1 MVYFYCSHRLQVYLR
16 RIKIFKI
23 IMDKVYLDNAATTPL
38 AEEVIDAMVGTMK
51 MNFGNPSS
59 THSFGQ
65 EAKILIENVR
75 RQVADY
81 LHVTPAEIIFT
92 SCGTESNNMIIKS
105 SVEHLGVERIISSPL
120 EHKCVSESILDMKS
134 RKGVEVNYIRP
145 NEKGDIDL
153 TKLEELLKASDKK
166 TLVSLM
172 HANNEIGNIINLKQV
187 AQLCKEYHALFHSD
201 TVQTMAHMNLDFSDI
216 PVDFASC
223 SAHKFHGP
231 KGAGFAFIRKA
242 TGLKGIITGGP
253 QERSLRAGTEN
264 VSGIVGLGKALELS
278 LNHMDEYTNHMQDI
292 KSYTIERL
300 SAEIEGIKFNGRS
313 AEKENSLYT
322 VLSALLPYKNPLIG
336 LQLDMK
342 GIAISQGS
350 ACSSGASKP
359 SMVMMMVLSEDE
371 MDHCT
376 PLRISFSHMTT
387 KADIDRLVNALKEIS
402 SDYTIEKTNV
412 EHR

>member
-1 MVYFYCSHRLQVYLR
+1 MN
-16 RIKIFKI
+16 KI
-23 IMDKVYLDNAATTPL
+23 YLDNAATTPL
-38 AEEVIDAMVGTMK
+38 SEEVIDAMVDTMK
-51 MNFGNPSS
+51 INFGNPSS

-75 RQVADY
+75 RQIADY

-105 SVEHLGVERIISSPL
+105 CVEHLGVERIISSPM
-120 EHKCVSESILDMKS
+120 EHKCVSESILDMKN
-134 RKGVEVNYIRP
+134 RKGVEVSYIRP

-153 TKLEELLKASDKK
+153 NKLEELLKSSEKK

-172 HANNEIGNIINLKQV
+172 HANNEIGNLSDIKKI
-187 AQLCKEYHALFHSD
+187 AAICKESNALFHSD

-216 PVDFASC
+216 AVDFASC

-231 KGAGFAFIRKA
+231 KGTGFAFIRKA

-264 VSGIVGLGKALELS
+264 VAGIAGLGKALELS
-278 LNHMDEYTNHMQDI
+278 IKNMDSYAQHIQEI
-292 KSYTIERL
+292 KQYAIDKII
-300 SAEIEGIKFNGRS
+300 AEIPGIKFNGRS
-313 AEKENSLYT
+313 AEAENSLYT
-322 VLSALLPYKNPLIG
+322 VVSLLLPYKNPLIG

-342 GIAISQGS
+342 GIAVSQGS

-359 SMVMMMVLSEDE
+359 SMVMMMILSEEE

-376 PLRISFSHMTT
+376 PLRVSFSHLTT
-387 KADIDRLVNALKEIS
+387 KAEIDTFVEALKEIS
-402 SDYTIEKTNV
+402 KDFIIENTNV

>member
-1 MVYFYCSHRLQVYLR
+1 MN
-16 RIKIFKI
+16 KI
-23 IMDKVYLDNAATTPL
+23 YLDNAATTPIS
-38 AEEVIDAMVGTMK
+38 EEVIDAMVSIMK
-51 MNFGNPSS
+51 INFGNPSS

-120 EHKCVSESILDMKS
+120 EHKCVSESILDMKN

-145 NEKGDIDL
+145 TEKGDIDL
-153 TKLEELLKASDKK
+153 NKLEELLKSSDKK

-172 HANNEIGNIINLKQV
+172 HANNEIGNIVDIKKI
-187 AQLCKEYHALFHSD
+187 AELCKANNALFHSD
-201 TVQTMAHMNLDFSDI
+201 TVQTMAHMNLDLSDI
-216 PVDFASC
+216 QVDFASC

-231 KGAGFAFIRKA
+231 KGVGFAFIRKSS
-242 TGLKGIITGGP
+242 GLRGIITGGP

-264 VSGIVGLGKALELS
+264 VAGIVGLGKALELS
-278 LNHMDEYTNHMQDI
+278 LQNMEAYTHHMQEI
-292 KSYTIERL
+292 KNYTVERL
-300 SAEIEGIKFNGRS
+300 YAEIPGIKFNGRS
-313 AEKENSLYT
+313 AENENSLYT

-359 SMVMMMVLSEDE
+359 SMVMMMVLSEEE

-387 KADIDRLVNALKEIS
+387 KEDIDQLVSALKEIS
-402 SDYTIEKTNV
+402 RDFIIENTNV

>member
-1 MVYFYCSHRLQVYLR
+1 MN
-16 RIKIFKI
+16 KI
-23 IMDKVYLDNAATTPL
+23 YLDNAATTPL
-38 AEEVIDAMVGTMK
+38 AEEVIDAMVNTMK

-120 EHKCVSESILDMKS
+120 EHKCVSESILDMKN
-134 RKGVEVNYIRP
+134 RKGVEVVYIRP

-153 TKLEELLKASDKK
+153 NKLEELLKSSDKK

-172 HANNEIGNIINLKQV
+172 HANNEIGNIVDIKKI
-187 AQLCKEYHALFHSD
+187 AELCKTNNALYHSD
-201 TVQTMAHMNLDFSDI
+201 TVKTMAHMKFDFSDI

-231 KGAGFAFIRKA
+231 KGVGFAFIRKS

-264 VSGIVGLGKALELS
+264 VAGIVGLGKALELCI
-278 LNHMDEYTNHMQDI
+278 NNMEAYADHIREI
-292 KSYTIERL
+292 KKYAIEQL
-300 SAEIEGIKFNGRS
+300 SAKVPNIKFNGRS
-313 AEKENSLYT
+313 GEMENSVDS
-322 VLSALLPYKNPLIG
+322 VLSALLPYKDPLIG

-359 SMVMMMVLSEDE
+359 SMVMMMVLTEDE
-371 MDHCT
+371 MEHCT

-387 KADIDRLVNALKEIS
+387 KADIDALAEALAEIS
-402 SDYTIEKTNV
+402 KDFAIEKTNV

>member
-1 MVYFYCSHRLQVYLR
+1 
-16 RIKIFKI
+16 
-23 IMDKVYLDNAATTPL
+23 MDKVYLDNAATTPL

-153 TKLEELLKASDKK
+153 AKLEELLKASDKK

-187 AQLCKEYHALFHSD
+187 AQLCKEHNALFHSD

-264 VSGIVGLGKALELS
+264 VCGIVGLGKALELS
-278 LNHMDEYTNHMQDI
+278 LNHMEEYTRHMQDI
-292 KSYTIERL
+292 KDYAIERL

-387 KADIDRLVNALKEIS
+387 KSDIDTLVNALKEIS
-402 SDYTIEKTNV
+402 KDYTIEKTNV

>member
-1 MVYFYCSHRLQVYLR
+1 MN
-16 RIKIFKI
+16 KI
-23 IMDKVYLDNAATTPL
+23 YLDNAATTPL
-38 AEEVIDAMVGTMK
+38 SEEVIDAMVETMK
-51 MNFGNPSS
+51 INFGNPSS

-65 EAKILIENVR
+65 DAKILIENVR

-105 SVEHLGVERIISSPL
+105 SVEHLGIERIISSPM
-120 EHKCVSESILDMKS
+120 EHKCVSESILDMKN
-134 RKGVEVNYIRP
+134 RKGVEVAYIRP

-153 TKLEELLKASDKK
+153 AKLEELLKGSDKK

-172 HANNEIGNIINLKQV
+172 HANNEIGNIVDIKKI
-187 AQLCKEYHALFHSD
+187 AQLCKDNNALFHSD

-231 KGAGFAFIRKA
+231 KGIGFAFIRKA
-242 TGLKGIITGGP
+242 SGLKGIITGGP

-264 VSGIVGLGKALELS
+264 VAGIAGLGKALELS
-278 LNHMDEYTNHMQDI
+278 LNNMEAYTQHMQDI
-292 KSYTIERL
+292 KQYTIDRV
-300 SAEIEGIKFNGRS
+300 SAEIPGIKFNGRS
-313 AEKENSLYT
+313 SEADNSLYT
-322 VLSALLPYKNPLIG
+322 VVSLLLPYKNPLIG

-342 GIAISQGS
+342 GVAVSQGS

-371 MDHCT
+371 MDNCT
-376 PLRISFSHMTT
+376 PLRVSFSHMTT
-387 KADIDRLVNALKEIS
+387 KEDIDVFVSALKEIS
-402 SDYTIEKTNV
+402 KDFVIENTNV

>member
-1 MVYFYCSHRLQVYLR
+1 
-16 RIKIFKI
+16 
-23 IMDKVYLDNAATTPL
+23 MDKVYLDNAATTPL

-153 TKLEELLKASDKK
+153 TKLEEFLKASDKK

-172 HANNEIGNIINLKQV
+172 HANNEIGNIIDLKKV
-187 AQLCKEYHALFHSD
+187 AQLCKEHNALFHSD

-264 VSGIVGLGKALELS
+264 VCGIVGLGKALELS

-292 KSYTIERL
+292 KNYAIERL

-313 AEKENSLYT
+313 AEQDSSLYT

-359 SMVMMMVLSEDE
+359 SMVMMMVLSEDD

-387 KADIDRLVNALKEIS
+387 KAEIDSLVNALKEIS

>member
-1 MVYFYCSHRLQVYLR
+1 
-16 RIKIFKI
+16 
-23 IMDKVYLDNAATTPL
+23 MDKVYLDNAATTPL

-153 TKLEELLKASDKK
+153 AKLEELLKASDKK

-187 AQLCKEYHALFHSD
+187 AQLCKEHNALFHSD

-264 VSGIVGLGKALELS
+264 VCGIVGLGKALELS
-278 LNHMDEYTNHMQDI
+278 LNHMEEYTHHMQDI
-292 KSYTIERL
+292 KDYAIERL

-387 KADIDRLVNALKEIS
+387 KSDIDALVNALKEIS
-402 SDYTIEKTNV
+402 KDYTIEKTNV

>member
-1 MVYFYCSHRLQVYLR
+1 
-16 RIKIFKI
+16 
-23 IMDKVYLDNAATTPL
+23 MDKVYLDNAATTPL

-153 TKLEELLKASDKK
+153 AKLEELLKASDKK

-187 AQLCKEYHALFHSD
+187 AQLCKEHKALFHSD

-264 VSGIVGLGKALELS
+264 VCGIVGLGKALELS
-278 LNHMDEYTNHMQDI
+278 LNHMEEYTRHMQDI
-292 KSYTIERL
+292 KDYAIERL

-387 KADIDRLVNALKEIS
+387 KSDIDTLVNALKEIS
-402 SDYTIEKTNV
+402 KDYTIEKTNV

>member
-1 MVYFYCSHRLQVYLR
+1 MN
-16 RIKIFKI
+16 KI
-23 IMDKVYLDNAATTPL
+23 YLDNAATTPL
-38 AEEVIDAMVGTMK
+38 SEEVIDAMVETMK

-65 EAKILIENVR
+65 DAKILIENVR

-81 LHVTPAEIIFT
+81 LHVSPAEIIFT

-105 SVEHLGVERIISSPL
+105 SVEHLGVERIISSPM
-120 EHKCVSESILDMKS
+120 EHKCVSESILDMKK
-134 RKGVEVNYIRP
+134 RKGVEVAYIRP

-153 TKLEELLKASDKK
+153 GKLEELLKASDKK

-172 HANNEIGNIINLKQV
+172 HANNEIGNIIDIKKV
-187 AQLCKEYHALFHSD
+187 AQLCKENNALFHSD
-201 TVQTMAHMNLDFSDI
+201 TVQTMAHMDLDFSEI

-231 KGAGFAFIRKA
+231 KGIGFAFIRKSS
-242 TGLKGIITGGP
+242 GLKGIITGGP

-264 VSGIVGLGKALELS
+264 VSGIAGLGKALELS
-278 LNHMDEYTNHMQDI
+278 LKNMNAYTQHMQDI
-292 KSYTIERL
+292 KQYTVDQVSKAIL
-300 SAEIEGIKFNGRS
+300 GAKFNGRS
-313 AEKENSLYT
+313 SEKDNSLYT
-322 VLSALLPYKNPLIG
+322 VVSLLLPYKNPLIG

-342 GIAISQGS
+342 GIAVSQGS

-376 PLRISFSHMTT
+376 PLRVSFSHMTI
-387 KADIDRLVNALKEIS
+387 KEDIDVFVNALKEIS
-402 SDYTIEKTNV
+402 KDLIIENTNV

>member
-1 MVYFYCSHRLQVYLR
+1 
-16 RIKIFKI
+16 
-23 IMDKVYLDNAATTPL
+23 MDKIYLDNAATTPL
-38 AEEVIDAMVGTMK
+38 ADEVIDAMVGTMK

-134 RKGVEVNYIRP
+134 RKGVEVKYIRP

-153 TKLEELLKASDKK
+153 NALEGLLKESDKK

-172 HANNEIGNIINLKQV
+172 HANNEIGNLMDIKKV
-187 AQLCKEYHALFHSD
+187 AALCKEHNALFHSD
-201 TVQTMAHMNLDFSDI
+201 TVQTMAHMNLDLSDI

-264 VSGIVGLGKALELS
+264 VCGIVGLGKALELS
-278 LNHMDEYTNHMQDI
+278 LNHMEEYTQHMQDI
-292 KSYTIERL
+292 KDYAIERL
-300 SAEIEGIKFNGRS
+300 TADIEGIKFNGRS
-313 AEKENSLYT
+313 SEKENSLYT

-376 PLRISFSHMTT
+376 PLRISFSHMTS
-387 KADIDRLVNALKEIS
+387 KSDIDALVDALKEIS
-402 SDYTIEKTNV
+402 KDFAIEKTNV